1 MNVPV
6 SMRRLWVQLTADRKR
21 FGILCAA
28 LAVGLL
34 LWGRVIIV
42 TNVPRTAV
50 AKPDQKVAST
60 TAKPSTTSAKAKSE
74 PKTSDKPRRVLRVL
88 PTIAIDLDKQPQRDP
103 FMISSQHFPQT
114 PASGD
119 RGSTRVDVIEDAET
133 VEARLIA
140 GLQQMASKLKL
151 EAIMGGVGGGMV
163 LINARA
169 YRLGQLIPVPGHAD
183 VSFELVEVRDRS
195 VVIEN
200 QGRRFV
206 LSMPTPGSR
215 E

>member
-6 SMRRLWVQLTADRKR
+6 SIRRLWVQLTADRKR

-28 LAVGLL
+28 LAIGLL

-50 AKPDQKVAST
+50 AKPDQESAAAS
-60 TAKPSTTSAKAKSE
+60 AKPSAMTAKKDQKSIE
-74 PKTSDKPRRVLRVL
+74 KPRRSERVL
-88 PTIAIDLDKQPQRDP
+88 PTIAVDLDKQPQRDP
-103 FMISSQHFPQT
+103 FMISSQHFPLGQA
-114 PASGD
+114 PAPSD
-119 RGSTRVDVIEDAET
+119 RANTRVEVIEDAET
-133 VEARLIA
+133 AEARVMA

-151 EAIMGGVGGGMV
+151 DAIMGGVGGGMV

-206 LSMPTPGSR
+206 LSMPIPGSR